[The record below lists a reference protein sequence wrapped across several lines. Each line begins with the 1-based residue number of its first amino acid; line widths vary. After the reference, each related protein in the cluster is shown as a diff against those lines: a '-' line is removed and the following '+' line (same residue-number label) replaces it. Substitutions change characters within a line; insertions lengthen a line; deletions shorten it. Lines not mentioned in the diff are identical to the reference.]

1 MPALSPTM
9 TQGNLAAW
17 KKAEGE
23 EIAAGD
29 VIAEV
34 ETDKATV
41 DYEVVDDGIIAKIL
55 VPEGAQ
61 DIAVGTPLA
70 VVVDDAADVGAF
82 KDFTAPASGGA
93 AAPEPAPA
101 AAAPAAAAPAAAALP
116 PPPAAPPPRAAAAG
130 RRGRAA
136 AARWARRRRPRHH
149 SPACGHGPRRPRDRR
164 RRAGGGGRAAGGG
177 GGAGRGAAG
186 APAYARPAPGEA
198 YLDIPHSNIRKVV
211 ARRMVEN
218 KNGEVPHYYLTM
230 EVGMAFG
237 ATRRNS
243 AQFGALRSNSRA
255 ILSHAASRD
264 RWAWTS

>member
-1 MPALSPTM
+1 MLTRVRLAASSSAAGLLRRPVGHRFLRPLSTYPPHTLLPMPALSPTM

-82 KDFTAPASGGA
+82 TDFTAPARETRAKHDRHPQQRTVLYDRLLSAGRHA
-93 AAPEPAPA
+93 
-101 AAAPAAAAPAAAALP
+101 
-116 PPPAAPPPRAAAAG
+116 PPPA
-130 RRGRAA
+130 
-136 AARWARRRRPRHH
+136 
-149 SPACGHGPRRPRDRR
+149 
-164 RRAGGGGRAAGGG
+164 
-177 GGAGRGAAG
+177 
-186 APAYARPAPGEA
+186 
-198 YLDIPHSNIRKVV
+198 
-211 ARRMVEN
+211 
-218 KNGEVPHYYLTM
+218 
-230 EVGMAFG
+230 
-237 ATRRNS
+237 
-243 AQFGALRSNSRA
+243 
-255 ILSHAASRD
+255 
-264 RWAWTS
+264 

>member
-1 MPALSPTM
+1 MRPLSTYPPHTLLPMPALSPTM

-82 KDFTAPASGGA
+82 KDFTAPAG
-93 AAPEPAPA
+93 
-101 AAAPAAAAPAAAALP
+101 AAAPAAVRPPRRRRRRRAAPPAPP
-116 PPPAAPPPRAAAAG
+116 PPPAAAAAAAPPPPPPRAA
-130 RRGRAA
+130 RWREPP
-136 AARWARRRRPRHH
+136 ARSRRRPASH
-149 SPACGHGPRRPRDRR
+149 SPACRARPRRPRDRR
-164 RRAGGGGRAAGGG
+164 RVRRRRPRRRRG
-177 GGAGRGAAG
+177 GGAGAGRGHAG
-186 APAYARPAPGEA
+186 ARVRPGEF
-198 YLDIPHSNIRKVV
+198 LDIPHSNIRKVAGGWSRTRA
-211 ARRMVEN
+211 ARCRTTV
-218 KNGEVPHYYLTM
+218 
-230 EVGMAFG
+230 
-237 ATRRNS
+237 
-243 AQFGALRSNSRA
+243 
-255 ILSHAASRD
+255 
-264 RWAWTS
+264 

>member
-1 MPALSPTM
+1 M

-101 AAAPAAAAPAAAALP
+101 AAAPAAAAAARRRRAAAA
-116 PPPAAPPPRAAAAG
+116 AGRRRRRRAAAAG
-130 RRGRAA
+130 RRGRRGGRRGEPAGA
-136 AARWARRRRPRHH
+136 HARGGGRHLC
-149 SPACGHGPRRPRDRR
+149 SPAC
-164 RRAGGGGRAAGGG
+164 RAR
-177 GGAGRGAAG
+177 
-186 APAYARPAPGEA
+186 APA
-198 YLDIPHSNIRKVV
+198 
-211 ARRMVEN
+211 
-218 KNGEVPHYYLTM
+218 
-230 EVGMAFG
+230 
-237 ATRRNS
+237 
-243 AQFGALRSNSRA
+243 
-255 ILSHAASRD
+255 AA
-264 RWAWTS
+264 

>member
-1 MPALSPTM
+1 MLSRVRVAGSSSAAGALAGAAVRRILRPLSTYPPHTLLPMPALSPTM

-93 AAPEPAPA
+93 AAPAPAPA
-101 AAAPAAAAPAAAALP
+101 AAAVSYTHLTLP
-116 PPPAAPPPRAAAAG
+116 TKA
-130 RRGRAA
+130 
-136 AARWARRRRPRHH
+136 
-149 SPACGHGPRRPRDRR
+149 
-164 RRAGGGGRAAGGG
+164 
-177 GGAGRGAAG
+177 
-186 APAYARPAPGEA
+186 
-198 YLDIPHSNIRKVV
+198 
-211 ARRMVEN
+211 
-218 KNGEVPHYYLTM
+218 
-230 EVGMAFG
+230 
-237 ATRRNS
+237 
-243 AQFGALRSNSRA
+243 
-255 ILSHAASRD
+255 
-264 RWAWTS
+264 